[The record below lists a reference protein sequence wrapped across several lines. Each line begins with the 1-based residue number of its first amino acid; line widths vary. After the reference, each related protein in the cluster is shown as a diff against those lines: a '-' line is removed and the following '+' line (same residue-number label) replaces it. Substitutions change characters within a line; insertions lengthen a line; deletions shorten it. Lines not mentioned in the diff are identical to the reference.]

1 MERIGRDSTAY
12 PEALKEIP
20 EPPHELWLAG
30 TFPPPGHTRLAVV
43 GSRAL
48 SPYGKEVCESLIAG
62 LAGYPI
68 SIISGLALGA
78 DGCAHRAAM
87 RTGLH
92 TLAVPGS
99 GLAHAALYPRAHVGL
114 AKEILESGGGLLSE
128 HEPNYRARA
137 YDFPSRNRI
146 MVGLADAV
154 LMVEAGE
161 RSGTLITA
169 RLAGEYNR
177 QLLCIPH
184 RIGDVHG
191 YGSHFFLRFG
201 ATLVSEPEHILEA
214 LGIEPRESAAER
226 NIDTLSPPERA
237 IVSLLSEPRT
247 RDELLRSC
255 GLPAHEALAILGTL
269 ELAGILKETFGTWRR
284 A

>member
-87 RTGLH
+87 RAGLH
-92 TLAVPGS
+92 TFAVPGS
-99 GLAHAALYPRAHVGL
+99 GLAHTALYPRAHVGL

-201 ATLVSEPEHILEA
+201 ATLVSEPQHILEA
-214 LGIEPRESAAER
+214 LSIEPRESAAER

-269 ELAGILKETFGTWRR
+269 ELAGILKEAFGTWRR

>member
-1 MERIGRDSTAY
+1 MERIGIESAAY
-12 PEALKEIP
+12 PQALKEIP
-20 EPPHELWLAG
+20 KPPQELWLAG
-30 TFPPPGHTRLAVV
+30 TLPPPANKRLAVV

-48 SPYGKEVCESLIAG
+48 SSYGKEACESLISG
-62 LAGYPI
+62 LAGYPV
-68 SIISGLALGA
+68 SIVSGLALGA

-87 RTGLH
+87 RAGLH

-99 GLAHAALYPRAHVGL
+99 GLAYAALYPRAHTAL
-114 AKEILESGGGLLSE
+114 AKQILDAGGGLLSE
-128 HEPNYRARA
+128 HEPDHRARA

-184 RIGDVHG
+184 RMGDLHG
-191 YGSHFFLRFG
+191 YGSHFFLRMG
-201 ATLVSEPEHILEA
+201 ATLASEPAHLLEA
-214 LGIEPRESAAER
+214 LGIEPRASVAEL
-226 NIDTLSPPERA
+226 DLDALAPSER
-237 IVSLLSEPRT
+237 IVVAVLSEPRT
-247 RDELLRSC
+247 RDGLLRAC
-255 GLPAHEALAILGTL
+255 GLPAHETLAILGAL
-269 ELAGILKETFGTWRR
+269 ELAGIIKEEFGMWRR